1 MVLLVLTKLG
11 PFWHQRGHF
20 GQRSEKKFSKFSEKN
35 RWALYTLKIEVLVEA
50 SSNFVCVLMTC
61 KRSLAQ
67 VCNLMS
73 IHYDVIIAVFCS
85 FFRTSGS
92 LLFLGMFP
100 HYFCTFFFQNRKYE
114 SFPKFY
120 DQFRGYDVIIRL
132 SKDAFNLKFRVR
144 I

>member
-1 MVLLVLTKLG
+1 MFLNPIWTGGKKILEI
-11 PFWHQRGHF
+11 F
-20 GQRSEKKFSKFSEKN
+20 GKS
-35 RWALYTLKIEVLVEA
+35 RWTLYAPKIEVLVET

-85 FFRTSGS
+85 FFRTSGL